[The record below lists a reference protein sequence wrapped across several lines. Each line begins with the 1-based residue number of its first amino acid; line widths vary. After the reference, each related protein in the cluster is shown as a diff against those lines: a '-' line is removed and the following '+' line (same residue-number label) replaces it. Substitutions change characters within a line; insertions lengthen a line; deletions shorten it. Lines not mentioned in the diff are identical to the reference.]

1 MKNQKCRFYRTSEI
15 AWGELVSSVNGIA
28 VFITSPKFKIY
39 TLSKARG
46 GYGLVFDGRPKVK
59 TINAARLMLLG
70 KGEKRFILYVH
81 WFDVLFL
88 VVCALF
94 ALWVSRIEGKG

>member
-1 MKNQKCRFYRTSEI
+1 MIDVC
-15 AWGELVSSVNGIA
+15 G
-28 VFITSPKFKIY
+28 
-39 TLSKARG
+39 
-46 GYGLVFDGRPKVK
+46 
-59 TINAARLMLLG
+59 
-70 KGEKRFILYVH
+70 LYVH